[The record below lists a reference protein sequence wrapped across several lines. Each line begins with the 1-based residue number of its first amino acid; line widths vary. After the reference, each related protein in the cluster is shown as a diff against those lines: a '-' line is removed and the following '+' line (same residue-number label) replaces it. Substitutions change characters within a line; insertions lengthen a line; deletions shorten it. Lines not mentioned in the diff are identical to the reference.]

1 MQLRYGLL
9 AELEASPGE
18 GDSLAAFLAESRQ
31 AAAQEDGTVTWYA
44 FKAGGA
50 VYGISGTFATEEAR
64 SAHLSGE
71 IPVALGAVASR
82 QLVAGSEV
90 AGLDGRCECL
100 GDLLPGRAAI
110 ARLNP

>member
-9 AELEASPGE
+9 TELEASPGE

-50 VYGISGTFATEEAR
+50 VYVISGTFATGGPR
-64 SAHLSGE
+64 RRG
-71 IPVALGAVASR
+71 VAATRRRERGRRTRWPLRMSR
-82 QLVAGSEV
+82 
-90 AGLDGRCECL
+90 
-100 GDLLPGRAAI
+100 
-110 ARLNP
+110 